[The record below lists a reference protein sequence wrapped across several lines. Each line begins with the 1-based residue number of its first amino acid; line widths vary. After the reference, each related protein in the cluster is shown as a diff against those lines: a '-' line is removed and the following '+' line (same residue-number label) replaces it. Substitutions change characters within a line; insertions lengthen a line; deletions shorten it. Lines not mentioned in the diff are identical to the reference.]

1 MHRMINVNHR
11 KRKIED
17 VWFYKMFY
25 VFTLFLTF
33 RTLRGFKSPLY
44 SCRFSYLNRMQIY
57 DWLELK
63 VVSPI
68 NRKVHFSSTF
78 WFTTKE
84 ESKNK
89 NWQLSWFA
97 CIWWFGLSGYI
108 ASKCDCVQEYYSDL
122 KVIEHVNITKYKLK
136 TLVTLA
142 SNTSQVIISKTF
154 TSNSDIFVNDVKS
167 T

>member
-1 MHRMINVNHR
+1 MFGFIKCFMFLLYFLLSEHL
-11 KRKIED
+11 ED
-17 VWFYKMFY
+17 SSH
-25 VFTLFLTF
+25 L
-33 RTLRGFKSPLY
+33 LY

-84 ESKNK
+84 ESKNKNK

-154 TSNSDIFVNDVKS
+154 TSNSDIFVAKS